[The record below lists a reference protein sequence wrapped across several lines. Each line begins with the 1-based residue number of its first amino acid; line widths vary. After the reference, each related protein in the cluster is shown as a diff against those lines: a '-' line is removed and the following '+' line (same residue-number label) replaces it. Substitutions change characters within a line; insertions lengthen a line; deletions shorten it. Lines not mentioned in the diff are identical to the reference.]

1 MSEEWNPQGRRNDTP
16 SPARN
21 RLRTG
26 FLNILILL
34 TTLVVGIVFLD
45 WFSTFFIDSRSPFE
59 RMFPVEQTRHP
70 EPFIMF
76 KGTPG
81 GGHNEL
87 GYRGKSPAQ
96 VRPGSYR
103 VFILGGSTVY
113 DGEPP
118 IAELLEKR
126 FHEAG
131 MKSVEVFNFGV
142 VSSNSGMELARVVH
156 EILDC
161 RPDYVIFYNGGN
173 DLISPLGWDPRP
185 GYPFNFMAYEKNPLM
200 ETRRQYSLAKSIALG
215 SNLFR
220 IAAARYPFLSEW
232 LLGQEKL
239 RGETGFETP
248 PWKEKI
254 AAAYL
259 GNAMKAQTTLL
270 GADARF
276 AVFFQP
282 LIYYKDHLGAKEKP
296 LCAEQGR
303 AYYEEMREKV
313 RSMRQ
318 ERFPT
323 LNFIDVSDIYDT
335 QRSDVFTDIIHTT
348 QEGRMA
354 MAGTICDRIAA
365 EAHRDMKRKG
375 K

>member
-1 MSEEWNPQGRRNDTP
+1 M
-16 SPARN
+16 
-21 RLRTG
+21 
-26 FLNILILL
+26 LL
-34 TTLVVGIVFLD
+34 VVTLVLGLLFID

-59 RMFPVEQTRHP
+59 RMFPVEQTRHL

-76 KGTPG
+76 KGKPG
-81 GGHNEL
+81 GGHNDL
-87 GYRGKSPAQ
+87 GYKGRSPTQA
-96 VRPGSYR
+96 RPGSYR
-103 VFILGGSTVY
+103 IFFLGGSTAY

-126 FHEAG
+126 FHEMGA
-131 MKSVEVFNFGV
+131 KNVDVFNFGV

-156 EILDC
+156 EILDYK
-161 RPDYVIFYNGGN
+161 PDYVIFFNGGN

-200 ETRRQYSLAKSIALG
+200 ETRRQYSLVKSIALG

-220 IAAARYPFLSEW
+220 VAAGRYPALNEW
-232 LLGQEKL
+232 LLGQEDL
-239 RGETGFETP
+239 RKQAGFKTV
-248 PWKEKI
+248 PWMEHI
-254 AAAYL
+254 VAVYL
-259 GNAMKAQTTLL
+259 GNAMKAQTALS

-282 LIYYKDHLGAKEKP
+282 LIYYKDHLGAKEQP

-303 AYYEEMREKV
+303 GYYEEMRSKV
-313 RSMRQ
+313 RSMYR
-318 ERFPT
+318 ERFPS
-323 LNFIDVSDIYDT
+323 LNFFDVSDIYDT
-335 QRSDVFTDIIHTT
+335 ERSDVFTDIIHTT

-354 MAGTICDRIAA
+354 MAVTICDRIAA
-365 EAHRDMKRKG
+365 DALRDMKRKG

>member
-1 MSEEWNPQGRRNDTP
+1 MTGDQNGEGKKGMSTP
-16 SPARN
+16 SSGN
-21 RLRTG
+21 RLREGMLNG
-26 FLNILILL
+26 FLLVVTLAVGLILI
-34 TTLVVGIVFLD
+34 D
-45 WFSTFFIDSRSPFE
+45 WLSTFFIDSRSPFE

-76 KGTPG
+76 KGKPG
-81 GGHNEL
+81 GGHNDL
-87 GYRGKSPAQ
+87 GYRGKSPTQA
-96 VRPGSYR
+96 RPGSYR
-103 VFILGGSTVY
+103 IFFLGGSTAY

-118 IAELLEKR
+118 IAELVEQR
-126 FHEAG
+126 FHEMGA
-131 MKSVEVFNFGV
+131 KNVEVFNFGV

-156 EILDC
+156 EILDYK
-161 RPDYVIFYNGGN
+161 PDYVIFFNGGN

-220 IAAARYPFLSEW
+220 IAAGRYPSLNEW
-232 LLGQEKL
+232 LLGQKVL
-239 RGETGFETP
+239 RKKSGFETA

-254 AAAYL
+254 ATAYL
-259 GNAMKAQTTLL
+259 GNAMKAQTALS

-303 AYYEEMREKV
+303 AYYEETRAMI

-318 ERFPT
+318 ERFPS
-323 LNFIDVSDIYDT
+323 LNFFDVSDIYDT
-335 QRSDVFTDIIHTT
+335 ERGDVFTDIIHTT
-348 QEGRMA
+348 QEGRTA
-354 MAGTICDRIAA
+354 MAVTICDRIAA
-365 EAHRDMKRKG
+365 DALRDMKRKG

>member
-1 MSEEWNPQGRRNDTP
+1 MNNKTNPSVLDKNPQRPG
-16 SPARN
+16 S
-21 RLRTG
+21 RLKEVVM
-26 FLNILILL
+26 NILLL
-34 TTLVVGIVFLD
+34 LATLVVGTVLLD
-45 WFSTFFIDSRSPFE
+45 LASAFFIDSRSPFE

-76 KGTPG
+76 KGKPG
-81 GGHNEL
+81 GGHNEF

-96 VRPGSYR
+96 ARPGSYR
-103 VFILGGSTVY
+103 IFLLGGSTVY
-113 DGEPP
+113 DGEPT

-126 FHEAG
+126 FHEAAV
-131 MKSVEVFNFGV
+131 KNVEVFNYGV
-142 VSSNSGMELARVVH
+142 VSSSSGMELARVVH
-156 EILDC
+156 EIMDYG
-161 RPDYVIFYNGGN
+161 PDYVIFYNGGN
-173 DLISPLGWDPRP
+173 DLILPLGWDPRP

-220 IAAARYPFLSEW
+220 IAAGRYPSLNEW
-232 LLGQEKL
+232 LLGQKVL
-239 RGETGFETP
+239 RKKSGFETA

-254 AAAYL
+254 ATAYL
-259 GNAMKAQTTLL
+259 GNAMKAQTALS

-282 LIYYKDHLGAKEKP
+282 LIYYKDQLGAKEKP

-303 AYYEEMREKV
+303 AYYEETRAMI

-318 ERFPT
+318 ERFPS
-323 LNFIDVSDIYDT
+323 LNFFDVSDIYDT
-335 QRSDVFTDIIHTT
+335 ERGDVFTDIIHTT
-348 QEGRMA
+348 QEGRTA
-354 MAGTICDRIAA
+354 MAVTICDRIAA
-365 EAHRDMKRKG
+365 DALRDMKRKG